1 MAIIKTDFEISQIKI
16 ASKILAEVKAKVYD
30 FVRPGISLKEIDAIA
45 FKEIKAKNAEPAFLN
60 YQGFPAT
67 ICASVNEILI
77 HGIPSDYVLKQGDI
91 VSIDLGLSYNG
102 FFADS
107 AFTKS
112 LGENAENEKL
122 IKCAKEAFFAGL
134 GAIKPGASTGDIGFA
149 IANVIK
155 SYGFFTPREFSGH
168 GIGRQLHENPNIYNF
183 GTPGKGGKLK
193 DNMVICIEPM
203 ILQTSA
209 KIKIL
214 NDGWSVIA
222 KDGRKTSHYEQTVLI
237 QNGKGVILTEMDQN

>member
-183 GTPGKGGKLK
+183 GTPGKGVKLK